1 MRKLIGQ
8 GIIIRSMKS
17 FGQNNAIRV
26 TIGSLEQN
34 QRFIKELHA
43 CLKTVIG
50 ITGRTGSGKSLACK
64 WITAN
69 IKRVEHIDCDD
80 IGHQVLE
87 MADIK
92 PKLLE
97 TFGNNIDE
105 DGKINRKKL
114 GDIVFNNKQEL
125 LKLNDIVHPKI
136 CDEVNNIIKTTEQS
150 IIIIEGALFIK
161 LAWNM
166 SATTPYAST
175 PHQSHFGKTPRQ
187 RGYFK

>member
-1 MRKLIGQ
+1 MSK
-8 GIIIRSMKS
+8 
-17 FGQNNAIRV
+17 
-26 TIGSLEQN
+26 
-34 QRFIKELHA
+34 
-43 CLKTVIG
+43 KTVIG

-80 IGHQVLE
+80 IGHKVLE

-105 DGKINRKKL
+105 AGKINRKKL

-150 IIIIEGALFIK
+150 IIIIEGALIHQVGLEHVCDHTLCIDSPTKAILERRPDKEVILSKQPKSNDYINMCSHTIK
-161 LAWNM
+161 NNTSIELFEKKLSQLFDRLNIN
-166 SATTPYAST
+166 
-175 PHQSHFGKTPRQ
+175 
-187 RGYFK
+187 